1 MLSMGKSSLLR
12 LGQYVWEM
20 TEAMST
26 EDTHGNE
33 GSLYSQMVA
42 GSRGHVSVMLE

>member
-1 MLSMGKSSLLR
+1 MGKSFLLH
-12 LGQYVWEM
+12 LGQYVWET